1 MYATI
6 GLEQQDHVGAPDASA
21 TGQVNAVNPLMRDE
35 LVDLRTPMERD
46 SCMHFVQR

>member
-6 GLEQQDHVGAPDASA
+6 GLEQQDHVGALTLQRPDKL
-21 TGQVNAVNPLMRDE
+21 NAVNPLMRDE
-35 LVDLRTPMERD
+35 LVDLQTPMERD